1 MPLDPTAHM
10 ILQGLAAAGGPA
22 LQDQTPVEARAT
34 FAALAAMGGDGADVA
49 SAVTRDIGGVPCLV
63 VTPLGE
69 VPHRPVMVWIHG
81 GGWVIGSASESAA
94 TARNLAALADCVV
107 VSVDYRLAPEHPAPA
122 AVDDC
127 SAVVAWLLDHATELG
142 GDPTRIAVGG
152 DSAGGNLAAL
162 VALEYGERLAFQA
175 LVYPVTDLT
184 LSHPSMDE
192 NAEGYL
198 LTKAGMKWFVGH
210 YLQGHTDPAS
220 PTVSP
225 LHAADSVL
233 ATAAPAYVITAE
245 FDPLRDE
252 GEAYAARLAAAGVA
266 VTAERF
272 DGLIHAF
279 YGMTSVFAQ
288 AAAAQQRT
296 ADLFRAAIGTGA

>member
-1 MPLDPTAHM
+1 MPLDPTAQV

-22 LQDQTPVEARAT
+22 LQEQTPVEARAA
-34 FAALAAMGGDGADVA
+34 FAALASMGGEGADVA
-49 SAVTRDIGGVPCLV
+49 SVVSREIAGVPCLV
-63 VTPLGE
+63 VTPQGE
-69 VPHRPVMVWIHG
+69 ATTRPVMVWIHG
-81 GGWVIGSASESAA
+81 GGWVIGSATESAA

-122 AVDDC
+122 ASDDC
-127 SAVVAWLLDHATELG
+127 SAVVGWLLDNAGEVG
-142 GDPTRIAVGG
+142 GDPARLAVGG
-152 DSAGGNLAAL
+152 DSAGGHLAAL
-162 VALEYGERLAFQA
+162 VALEYGPRIAFQA

-198 LTKAGMKWFVGH
+198 LTKAGMQWFVGH
-210 YLQGHTDPAS
+210 YLQGRLDPAS
-220 PTVSP
+220 PAVSP
-225 LHAADSVL
+225 LYAPDATL
-233 ATAAPAYVITAE
+233 ASAAPAYVITAE

-252 GEAYAARLAAAGVA
+252 GEAYAARLTAAGVR

-279 YGMTSVFAQ
+279 YGMTSIFPQ
-288 AAAAQQRT
+288 AVAAQQRT
-296 ADLFRAAIGTGA
+296 ADLFRAALA